1 MACNTA
7 TCQSGGC
14 YKDTDGEQQ
23 HPVTEQNPSTNG
35 VVPRGDNNH
44 HPSNLC
50 LKCKTNKSI
59 AATATA
65 AAAGDGGR
73 FCVDCFRGNLFGKF
87 RVALQFV
94 HEIQHKAQKNFD
106 ASASR
111 DRSLPVFGVG
121 AAFIDESAICPV
133 SSNEFD
139 EALEDMRLIVT
150 NLAPPRKKFHI
161 VPIESVYS
169 SDCCNGRDR
178 LKELLN
184 AVSDVTGREDLLVH
198 LRMLCLQK
206 IALENG
212 YTKLVFGSC
221 TSRIAC
227 HILAATVKSTLFL
240 MPKERRS
247 ACCRSNGRPLT
258 CAKKGG
264 FALSR
269 EVWESSERLI
279 FDLRILDGCSRA
291 FAKPAFSIAGGQRA
305 AATQYSRSSTLRLL
319 LHQPRGSV
327 SEDLCF
333 AETYPASFVY
343 QRRAVW
349 GNRRVGWYNLEKWP
363 ALGSSELGAVCMMM
377 RFSDGNVG
385 FQRFSREE
393 LALATVGH
401 IKTPPAELQH
411 RLDAFSAAAASTAPD
426 PLEAEHDPSGSYC
439 YAGKGRLGATM
450 GGEGRGWTEE
460 STGSPLAWFMP
471 NESPALEEGKWLSAG
486 TALPLV
492 GMLTCHCGVKTSKRF
507 GKFLGY
513 HSNDSRKVMIPRG
526 VIRRRERRF
535 LAAVQSFDALEGSV
549 ALNREEL
556 EKQMELKA
564 EASRFFLEDELM
576 KTYSSPVGFQLS
588 CSWSERFSG
597 SCQSVVLEEV
607 LAYFHFFF
615 KHGYFERSLNATIT
629 CLIRQKYGA
638 FDIRGFRP
646 ISLVGVEA
654 LFKVCFFGKEAI
666 ESHSNWRRFA
676 ESGKGRGYSLAADI
690 QYVDARWEIPVVL
703 PLRDCLMQ
711 ELNVLCMLDSLKTV
725 EVFNGSRVGING
737 LVTSFVKLL
746 QEENPSREC
755 TIARTAGKLTP
766 FHFNK
771 IPEADDCNDHLA
783 IQRRQKK
790 FNLKPNE
797 SLPPSHSV
805 QFAVV
810 LSTTLSRVEQIKD
823 CLLSDSE
830 DGT

>member
-1 MACNTA
+1 M
-7 TCQSGGC
+7 
-14 YKDTDGEQQ
+14 
-23 HPVTEQNPSTNG
+23 
-35 VVPRGDNNH
+35 
-44 HPSNLC
+44 
-50 LKCKTNKSI
+50 SI
-59 AATATA
+59 
-65 AAAGDGGR
+65 GI
-73 FCVDCFRGNLFGKF
+73 N

-150 NLAPPRKKFHI
+150 NLAPPRKKFHV

-343 QRRAVW
+343 QRLENWDCSEAVE
-349 GNRRVGWYNLEKWP
+349 VVQGWALEV
-363 ALGSSELGAVCMMM
+363 EIM
-377 RFSDGNVG
+377 R
-385 FQRFSREE
+385 
-393 LALATVGH
+393 
-401 IKTPPAELQH
+401 
-411 RLDAFSAAAASTAPD
+411 
-426 PLEAEHDPSGSYC
+426 
-439 YAGKGRLGATM
+439 
-450 GGEGRGWTEE
+450 EE

-513 HSNDSRKVMIPRG
+513 HRMIQG
-526 VIRRRERRF
+526 KGNSIF
-535 LAAVQSFDALEGSV
+535 GS
-549 ALNREEL
+549 L
-556 EKQMELKA
+556 
-564 EASRFFLEDELM
+564 
-576 KTYSSPVGFQLS
+576 
-588 CSWSERFSG
+588 
-597 SCQSVVLEEV
+597 
-607 LAYFHFFF
+607 
-615 KHGYFERSLNATIT
+615 
-629 CLIRQKYGA
+629 
-638 FDIRGFRP
+638 
-646 ISLVGVEA
+646 
-654 LFKVCFFGKEAI
+654 
-666 ESHSNWRRFA
+666 
-676 ESGKGRGYSLAADI
+676 GRGYSLAADI

-797 SLPPSHSV
+797 SLPPESFCPICSSPLNNSFTSV
-805 QFAVV
+805 SGCENGHRSPEDFIATCCTSCQFQILPSEPSALGHFCSILPQQIVDQAKDGSCGNQRW
-810 LSTTLSRVEQIKD
+810 LREQIKD